1 MIELNF
7 MMRSKYVFINIHSD
21 SKRRNN
27 MKKVFALM
35 IVLISSSIVC
45 LGQPVGIFTDQASVG
60 DDDGAGYVTFANDA
74 YEIEGCG
81 NDIWDVPD
89 GFFWVYKEI
98 TGDFTVTATVEWLT
112 EVNDGDTW
120 KKAGIIARN
129 TVDDPFRTDGEYAC
143 SALIKGNFS
152 NFFVR
157 PLPDEGE
164 DDAVDG
170 SGEDIS
176 AYTIT
181 IQLKR
186 VGDVFSMHRGLVAG
200 GFEELGSIEIDML
213 DTVVVGLCV
222 TSHNTSTIEIAN
234 FTDVSIDLI
243 TTSILDFE
251 LYE

>member
-1 MIELNF
+1 
-7 MMRSKYVFINIHSD
+7 
-21 SKRRNN
+21 
-27 MKKVFALM
+27 MKKVFAVTIALM
-35 IVLISSSIVC
+35 FSSIVC
-45 LGQPVGIFTDQASVG
+45 MGQPVGIFTDQASVG
-60 DDDGAGYVTFANDA
+60 DDNFFGYVTYENDA
-74 YEIEGCG
+74 YEIEGSG

-98 TGDFTVTATVEWLT
+98 TGDFTATATVEWLT
-112 EVNDGDTW
+112 GVDEGDTW

-129 TVDDPFRTDGEYAC
+129 TADDPLRTDGEYAC

-164 DDAVDG
+164 EDTVDG
-170 SGEDIS
+170 SGQDIS

-186 VGDVFSMHRGLVAG
+186 VGDVFSMLRGLVAG

-234 FTDVSIDLI
+234 FTDVSIDQT
-243 TTSILDFE
+243 TTSILDFA